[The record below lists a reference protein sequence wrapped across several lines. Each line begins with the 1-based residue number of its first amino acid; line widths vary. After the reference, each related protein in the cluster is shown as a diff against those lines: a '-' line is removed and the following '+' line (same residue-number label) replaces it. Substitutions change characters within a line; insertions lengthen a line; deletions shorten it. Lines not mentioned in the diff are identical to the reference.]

1 MPALAGE
8 GGDLLDAVRAR
19 RAERARAQQEE
30 YQEQP
35 RRAAEPKRAE
45 REAARPACAS
55 CGTKFDDDGWDSPTL
70 CEPCEAKAV
79 AAAAWAERDRLE
91 AEVAAT
97 AEKAGGW
104 LSRFRERRLRAG
116 ELMCPP
122 CGAVLAP
129 QGHGRPREVRGDLGS
144 RLSYIL
150 GVHTARWSGHACLL
164 PEVVW
169 PRRMDAPR

>member
-8 GGDLLDAVRAR
+8 GGDLLDAVLAR

-30 YQEQP
+30 YQEQL
-35 RRAAEPKRAE
+35 RRAAEQKRAE

-55 CGTKFDDDGWDSPTL
+55 CGTKFDDDGGDSPTL

-79 AAAAWAERDRLE
+79 AAADRAEHDRLK

-104 LSRFRERRLRAG
+104 FSRFRERRLRAG
-116 ELMCPP
+116 ELTCPP
-122 CGAVLAP
+122 LWGRARAAGARSATGGP
-129 QGHGRPREVRGDLGS
+129 
-144 RLSYIL
+144 
-150 GVHTARWSGHACLL
+150 W
-164 PEVVW
+164 
-169 PRRMDAPR
+169 

>member
-8 GGDLLDAVRAR
+8 GGDLLDAVLAR

-35 RRAAEPKRAE
+35 RRAAEQKRAE

-55 CGTKFDDDGWDSPTL
+55 CGTKCDDDGGDSPTL
-70 CEPCEAKAV
+70 CEPFEAKAV

-150 GVHTARWSGHACLL
+150 GVRTARWSGHACLL